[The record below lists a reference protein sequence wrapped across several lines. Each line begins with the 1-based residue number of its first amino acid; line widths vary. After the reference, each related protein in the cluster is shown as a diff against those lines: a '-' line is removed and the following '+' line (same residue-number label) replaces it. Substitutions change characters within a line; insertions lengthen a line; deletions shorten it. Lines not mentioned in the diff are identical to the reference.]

1 MTWVHYRTW
10 NPHAWP
16 AWPTEPISCAS
27 SIMVSCV
34 PDTPTPEPEIRLAGD
49 IVRFS
54 YIQSGDRRFAL
65 RKELLPSLKQEGALW
80 SCEFDDLHLM
90 GYGYSLEQA
99 MRRFMDDFAVAYDG
113 LVGEADDH
121 LTADARQ
128 LRDAL
133 SYLVVQVTPVEY
145 GLDVDLQRRRA
156 STVPGMCMCA
166 TQ

>member
-1 MTWVHYRTW
+1 MTWVHYKTW

-16 AWPTEPISCAS
+16 PWPTEPTGCAS
-27 SIMVSCV
+27 GKMVSRD
-34 PDTPTPEPEIRLAGD
+34 PDMPTPEPEMFA
-49 IVRFS
+49 RFS

-65 RKELLPSLKQEGALW
+65 RRELMASLKQAGALW

-90 GYGYSLEQA
+90 GYDYSPEQA
-99 MRRFMDDFAVAYDG
+99 IQRFMDDFAVAYDG

-133 SYLVVQVTPVEY
+133 SDLVVQVTPVEY
-145 GLDVDLQRRRA
+145 GLDVDLEPRPA
-156 STVPGMCMCA
+156 SRSPGNCLCA
-166 TQ
+166 IP